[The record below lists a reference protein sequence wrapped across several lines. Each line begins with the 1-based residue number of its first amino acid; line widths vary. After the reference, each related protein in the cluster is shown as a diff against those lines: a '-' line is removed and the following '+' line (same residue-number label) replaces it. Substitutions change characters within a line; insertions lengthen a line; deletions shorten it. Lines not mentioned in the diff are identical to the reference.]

1 MLSRRSHDTYG
12 RQMSERGSGIPRLEA
27 FSDGVFAIAI
37 TLLILEVKIPHVQE
51 VDPGSLARQ
60 LQHLWPSYG
69 AYVLSFVMIG
79 IYWANHHY
87 ICRYFVRSD
96 HAFNLLH
103 VLFLMCVSFI
113 PFPTAILGQYVT
125 HPEARSA
132 AVALYALGMLLP
144 AAAWL
149 LIWLYASR
157 GHRLLEPDL
166 DPGFVARLTRQSI
179 ISNLLYVGAL
189 AVALWLPL
197 VSLAI
202 CVGLTLLYLL
212 PPPQPHA
219 AKEK

>member
-1 MLSRRSHDTYG
+1 MAV
-12 RQMSERGSGIPRLEA
+12 SERGIGIPRLEA

-51 VDPGSLARQ
+51 VGPSHLAQQ
-60 LQHLWPSYG
+60 LWHLWPAYG

-96 HAFNLLH
+96 HVFNLLH
-103 VLFLMCVSFI
+103 VLFLMCISFI
-113 PFPTAILGQYVT
+113 PFPTAVLGQYVMQ
-125 HPEARSA
+125 PGARRA
-132 AVALYALGMLLP
+132 AIALYAFGMLLP

-157 GHRLLEPDL
+157 GHRLLEPGL
-166 DPGFVARLTRQSI
+166 DPGFVQRLTRQFI
-179 ISNLLYVGAL
+179 VSNLLYAG
-189 AVALWLPL
+189 AVAVAFWWPL
-197 VSLAI
+197 VSLSI

-212 PPPQPHA
+212 PPPLPCGSNVPSVRPNRGGS
-219 AKEK
+219 K

>member
-1 MLSRRSHDTYG
+1 
-12 RQMSERGSGIPRLEA
+12 MSERGSGIPRLEA

-51 VDPGSLARQ
+51 VSPGSLTQ
-60 LQHLWPSYG
+60 LLLHLWPSYG

-125 HPEARSA
+125 HPEARCA
-132 AVALYALGMLLP
+132 AVTFYVLGMLLP

-149 LIWLYASR
+149 LIWLYASH
-157 GHRLLEPDL
+157 GHRLLEPNL
-166 DPGFVARLTRQSI
+166 DHGFVQRLTWQFVV
-179 ISNLLYVGAL
+179 SNLLYAGAL
-189 AVALWLPL
+189 AIALWWPL
-197 VSLAI
+197 VSLTI
-202 CVGLTLLYLL
+202 CIGLTLLYLL
-212 PPPQPHA
+212 PPPQPLGRKA
-219 AKEK
+219 PAS

>member
-1 MLSRRSHDTYG
+1 
-12 RQMSERGSGIPRLEA
+12 MSERGSGIPRLEA

-51 VDPGSLARQ
+51 VDPASLAQR
-60 LQHLWPSYG
+60 LLHLWPSYG

-87 ICRYFVRSD
+87 ICRYFTRSD

-103 VLFLMCVSFI
+103 VLFLMCVAFI

-125 HPEARSA
+125 HPEAQRA
-132 AVALYALGMLLP
+132 AVAFYVLGMLLP
-144 AAAWL
+144 AMAWL

-166 DPGFVARLTRQSI
+166 DRRFVKRLTWQFI
-179 ISNLLYVGAL
+179 LSNLLYAGAL

-197 VSLAI
+197 VSLTV

-212 PPPQPHA
+212 PPPQPPRRHA
-219 AKEK
+219 